1 MKKEFIEIESEKLR
15 LRQRMLFRTFWVNVI
30 LGVIAWG
37 LTLVPGILYF
47 GVWMTG
53 FSAMLMYYSA
63 ISAIALWQMLNVV
76 FFFAPAVAAWWERKM
91 MK

>member
-1 MKKEFIEIESEKLR
+1 MKKEFIEAESEKLR
-15 LRQRMLFRTFWVNVI
+15 QRQRILFRTFGMNVI
-30 LGVIAWG
+30 LGVIAWA
-37 LTLVPGILYF
+37 LTMVPGILYF

-63 ISAIALWQMLNVV
+63 ISAIALWQILNVA
-76 FFFAPAVAAWWERKM
+76 FFFAPAIATWWERKM